1 MQAAAR
7 AQRLE
12 SAVESAAAAAAEAKQ
27 RDIDKYAAR
36 RRAERYVTV
45 KPMCN
50 YHVSMV
56 YCCNV

>member
-1 MQAAAR
+1 MLHACTYTALQMEAAAR

-36 RRAERYVTV
+36 RRAER
-45 KPMCN
+45 
-50 YHVSMV
+50 
-56 YCCNV
+56 